1 VTGTVLII
9 GGTQATTSDLH
20 LLYHRAFQKAGWRS
34 RFLSHDSHLPF
45 GEKVLQQSQLR
56 FSRLHFALF
65 NRRVRRAARE
75 SRPDLVF
82 ITGSNWYVTPETVTW
97 LRRRGA
103 RVVLNEQHLQVFRP
117 YQARSL
123 PLYDHVFTQD
133 SALASILKAASPV
146 RGVSLL
152 GPACD
157 PEEHRPLE
165 LTSEERADLGSEVA
179 YLGYAYPNRI
189 EACEHLTGFDLRLW
203 GTGWDRSAILAPFFR
218 REPVHGLKKT
228 RIYNATAVSV
238 NIQSH
243 LYQVDGVTCRPF
255 EVAACGGFC
264 ISDGRRDL
272 GRFFSVDDE
281 VVTFDTP
288 EDLKAKVAYYLVHE
302 DERRELA
309 QRARARA
316 LREHTYEH
324 RVRQV
329 LGTIGLA

>member
-1 VTGTVLII
+1 MGTALIV

-20 LLYHRAFQKAGWRS
+20 LLFHRAFQRVGWRS

-45 GEKVLQQSQLR
+45 AEKLLQQGQLR

-65 NRRVRRAARE
+65 NRRVRHAARE

-82 ITGSNWYVTPETVTW
+82 ITGSNWYVSPETVRW
-97 LRRRGA
+97 LQRRGA
-103 RVVLNEQHLQVFRP
+103 RVVLNEQHLQVFRT
-117 YQARSL
+117 YQAEALRH
-123 PLYDHVFTQD
+123 YDHVFTQD
-133 SALASILKAASPV
+133 SALTSLLQASSPA
-146 RGVSLL
+146 RAVSLL

-157 PEEHRPLE
+157 PEEHRPLDLVE
-165 LTSEERADLGSEVA
+165 GDRRAFGAEVS

-189 EACEHLTGFDLRLW
+189 AACEGLTGFDLRLW
-203 GTGWDRSAILAPFFR
+203 GVGWDRSPVLARCFR

-228 RIYNATAVSV
+228 KIYNATAVNV
-238 NIQSH
+238 NIQSY
-243 LYQVDGVTCRPF
+243 LYQLDGVTCRPF

-264 ISDGRRDL
+264 LCEGRRDL
-272 GRFFSVDDE
+272 GRFFSVGDE
-281 VVTFDTP
+281 VVTFEGP
-288 EDLKAKVAYYLVHE
+288 EDLKAKVAYYLAHE

-309 QRARARA
+309 GRARARA

-329 LGTIGLA
+329 LHTVGLA

>member
-1 VTGTVLII
+1 MGTVLII

-20 LLYHRAFQKAGWRS
+20 LLFHRAFLRLGWS
-34 RFLSHDSHLPF
+34 SVFVSHDSHLPF
-45 GEKVLQQSQLR
+45 GEKLLQQSQLR

-65 NRRVRRAARE
+65 NQRVRRAARD

-82 ITGSNWYVTPETVTW
+82 ITGSNWYVSPETVRW
-97 LRRRGA
+97 LQRRGA

-117 YQARSL
+117 YQAEALRH
-123 PLYDHVFTQD
+123 YDHVFTQD
-133 SALASILKAASPV
+133 GALTSLLQASSPA

-157 PEEHRPLE
+157 PEEHRPLD
-165 LTSEERADLGSEVA
+165 LVAGDRAAFGAEVC

-189 EACEHLTGFDLRLW
+189 EAFEGLTGFDLRLW
-203 GTGWDRSAILAPFFR
+203 GVGWDRSPALAPFFR

-228 RIYNATAVSV
+228 KIYNATAVNV
-238 NIQSH
+238 NIQSTF
-243 LYQVDGVTCRPF
+243 YQLDGVTCRPF

-264 ISDGRRDL
+264 LCDARRDL
-272 GRFFSVDDE
+272 GRFFAVGDE
-281 VVTFDTP
+281 VVTFDGP
-288 EDLKAKVAYYLVHE
+288 GDLKAKVAYYLAHE

-309 QRARARA
+309 RRARARA

-329 LGTIGLA
+329 LATVGLA

>member
-1 VTGTVLII
+1 MTGTVLVI

-20 LLYHRAFQKAGWRS
+20 LLFHRAFQRLGWRS
-34 RFLSHDSHLPF
+34 HFLSNDSHLPP

-56 FSRLHFALF
+56 FSRLHFTLF

-82 ITGSNWYVTPETVTW
+82 ITGSNWYVSPETIGW

-117 YQARSL
+117 YQAEAL

-133 SALASILKAASPV
+133 SALASILQAASPA
-146 RGVSLL
+146 RAVSVL

-165 LTSEERADLGSEVA
+165 LSAEDRAAYGAEVC
-179 YLGYAYPNRI
+179 YLGYAYPHRMAMF
-189 EACEHLTGFDLRLW
+189 EGLTGLDVRLW
-203 GTGWDRSAILAPFFR
+203 GMGWDRSPVLAPFFR
-218 REPVHGLKKT
+218 REAVHGLKKT
-228 RIYNATAVSV
+228 RIYNATLVNL

-243 LYQVDGVTCRPF
+243 LYQLDGVTCRPF

-264 ISDGRRDL
+264 LCDGRRDL
-272 GRFFSVDDE
+272 ARFFTEQE
-281 VVTFDTP
+281 VVTFDSP
-288 EDLKAKVAYYLVHE
+288 EDLRAKVLYYLAHE

-309 QRARARA
+309 RRARERA
-316 LREHTYEH
+316 LREHTYQH

-329 LGTIGLA
+329 LDSIGLA